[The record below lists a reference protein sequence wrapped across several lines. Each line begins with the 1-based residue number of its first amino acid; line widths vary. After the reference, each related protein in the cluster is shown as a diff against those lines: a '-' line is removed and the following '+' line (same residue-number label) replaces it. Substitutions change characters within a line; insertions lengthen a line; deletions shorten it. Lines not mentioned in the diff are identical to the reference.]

1 LKALL
6 GARVSDSDQD
16 RLSYA
21 RDMWPL
27 ALLWIRQG
35 RTPPPPDLI
44 VWPKTEAEI
53 LEVIA
58 LGRKER
64 LAIIPFGAGSG
75 VCGGIWALHGG
86 IAIDLKRFDTIGEVD
101 EQHRF
106 VEVGAGVMG
115 ETLER
120 RLNARGWTLGHFPS
134 SIYMSTVGG

>member
-1 LKALL
+1 MVRADVHPQPVTAIPSHPVGALPAPAARAVAALSTLKGML
-6 GARVSDSDQD
+6 GGRVSDSDQD

-58 LGRKER
+58 LARKEK

-75 VCGGIWALHGG
+75 VCG
-86 IAIDLKRFDTIGEVD
+86 
-101 EQHRF
+101 
-106 VEVGAGVMG
+106 
-115 ETLER
+115 
-120 RLNARGWTLGHFPS
+120 
-134 SIYMSTVGG
+134 